1 MSRVHALMALAIFSW
16 TCSGEALGKDQR
28 LGADSALK
36 LSAAPSPLFALP
48 AAAYE
53 PRVFS
58 ATEFRPRKPA
68 LIGADSATRPP
79 SIIDAP
85 MPKDTS
91 IGRQLAE
98 FKTQDRVRL
107 LTLWR
112 SSASSLSLQ
121 AGKRGM
127 PSLQW
132 STPWMHRDAVS
143 RGLFDRF
150 LTPRA
155 GGGVR
160 TSVPR
165 QSATLAS
172 SQSAETRSSFNSK

>member
-1 MSRVHALMALAIFSW
+1 MHKLTALAIFSW
-16 TCSGEALGKDQR
+16 LCSGAVLARDQR
-28 LGADSALK
+28 LGANSALK
-36 LSAAPSPLFALP
+36 PVAASSPLFVLP
-48 AAAYE
+48 APLDE
-53 PRVFS
+53 PKLFS
-58 ATEFRPRKPA
+58 ATEFRPRKHA
-68 LIGADSATRPP
+68 LLGADSAMHQP

-91 IGRQLAE
+91 LGRQLAE

-121 AGKRGM
+121 AGKHGM

-132 STPWMHRDAVS
+132 STPLMHRDAVS

-150 LTPRA
+150 LTPR
-155 GGGVR
+155 GGSGGVHGN
-160 TSVPR
+160 VPR
-165 QSATLAS
+165 QAGTLAS
-172 SQSAETRSSFNSK
+172 SQSAEPRSSFNSK

>member
-1 MSRVHALMALAIFSW
+1 MALAIFSW
-16 TCSGEALGKDQR
+16 ICGGEARAKDR
-28 LGADSALK
+28 PSGADFALK
-36 LSAAPSPLFALP
+36 TGAASSRLFTLP
-48 AAAYE
+48 PRPDE

-58 ATEFRPRKPA
+58 ATEFRPRKHELA
-68 LIGADSATRPP
+68 GDDLAIRQP

-98 FKTQDRVRL
+98 FKSQDRLRL

-121 AGKRGM
+121 AGRHGM

-150 LTPRA
+150 LTPRSG

-160 TSVPR
+160 GNAPR
-165 QSATLAS
+165 QAGPLAS
-172 SQSAETRSSFNSK
+172 SPPLESRSVLSTK